1 MVQDDDD
8 PASLLRTNHKRNKQW
23 STATALLAVVVVI
36 VTCEVSGS
44 VGSKIT
50 TRFRSESVAEW
61 CSGDRQLVHLAL
73 SLQKESCC
81 LYKNLY
87 SHSIYLYTKDYC
99 KKNCI

>member
-8 PASLLRTNHKRNKQW
+8 PASLLRTNNKRNKQW
-23 STATALLAVVVVI
+23 STATAFLAVVVVI

-50 TRFRSESVAEW
+50 RFKSESVAEW

-81 LYKNLY
+81 LYLRTYIKLCLIL
-87 SHSIYLYTKDYC
+87 HS
-99 KKNCI
+99 N